1 MASVT
6 AAGFMKRIADGK
18 PVPAVLLLGDEPYL
32 RDACRAQIIASFVTP
47 APREWAVSRYSA
59 ARGELHAAI
68 ERAQTLP
75 MLSPRQTVFLE
86 DAEAIEK
93 LGEKNRDAA
102 LALLEGYFSN
112 PAPFTVLVVE
122 ATHLDE
128 RMKLAKMLRAKTLVV
143 ETGLGGDPAER
154 RAAAAAYATS
164 MAREQG
170 CTLEKGAAED
180 LADCVAADLLRMK
193 TEIEKLVTYAG
204 DRKTL
209 SRADV
214 AAMVISEKTAT
225 VWELASLLAER
236 QTKEA
241 LEFLNRLLRD
251 GEEPPMVLGA
261 IAWMYRKLIEASEL
275 RGVASG
281 FQAARALGMRPE
293 QAELAIRS
301 ARKVPKDKL
310 LAGLDALR
318 RADDRLKGGTQDAQA
333 VMEFLASEL
342 TAAHP

>member
-1 MASVT
+1 MPPVT
-6 AAGFMKRIADGK
+6 TAGFMKRIADGK

-32 RDACRAQIIASFVTP
+32 RDACRAQIIESFVTL
-47 APREWAVSRYSA
+47 ASREWAVSRYSA
-59 ARGELHAAI
+59 ARGELSAAI

-93 LGEKNRDAA
+93 LGEKNREASV
-102 LALLEGYFSN
+102 ALLEGYFSN

-128 RMKLAKMLRAKTLVV
+128 RMKLAKTLRAKTLVV
-143 ETGLGGDPAER
+143 EAGLGEDPSQR
-154 RAAAAAYATS
+154 RAAAAAFATS

-180 LADCVAADLLRMK
+180 LADSVAADLLRMK
-193 TEIEKLVTYAG
+193 TEIEKLVMYAG

-214 AAMVISEKTAT
+214 ATMVISEKTAT
-225 VWELASLLAER
+225 VWELAGLLAER
-236 QTKEA
+236 QAKEA

-275 RGVASG
+275 GRTTSG

-301 ARKVPKDKL
+301 ARKVPKEKL

-333 VMEFLASEL
+333 VMEFLAAEL
-342 TAAHP
+342 TAARP